1 MGDKNGKLEWRHSV
15 SSNYPNLK
23 KQIGLPD
30 VTMWVNC
37 VFGIKGN

>member
-1 MGDKNGKLEWRHSV
+1 MKLEGRHSV

-30 VTMWVNC
+30 VTTWVNC
-37 VFGIKGN
+37 VFNIKGN